1 MTIICQTSK
10 VDECKCTLQMHA
22 ANANANANAIANAN
36 ARKNTLQMMTRMSKR
51 SKNIDRMIKI
61 MNEDSNTAKFTFF
74 YGSIH
79 V

>member
-22 ANANANANAIANAN
+22 ANANANAIANAN

-74 YGSIH
+74 NGSIH